1 MALLTSSAPN
11 STPATAQSSTS
22 RRPRRPKQS
31 KRPSS
36 RRVSASAIYHV
47 LMIVASIVWLI
58 PALWMVSLAL
68 TPNSMLAAETTGLI
82 PPAVTFD
89 NFIGVMQ
96 VGLTPRWFLNSF
108 IVSVVT
114 TVVTVILCAMAGYAF
129 AKIDFPG
136 KVFIYA
142 SVLAGLMIPKE
153 AMFIPLFTMFA
164 DLDLHNSYEALILP
178 RLAAPLGVFLMTQFF
193 SKVPDEVEEAAR
205 IDGAGPWRTFYS
217 IMLPL
222 ARPSMVALGIFTFVQ
237 TWNDYLWPLVSA
249 TQREMFTITTGLASL
264 QGNFA
269 QATELGSLMARGVMG
284 SLPLL
289 IIFVLFQRHLI
300 RGIALTSGDK

>member
-1 MALLTSSAPN
+1 MALLTSAERATERTRRPIQAPP
-11 STPATAQSSTS
+11 T
-22 RRPRRPKQS
+22 RPRRAPG
-31 KRPSS
+31 
-36 RRVSASAIYHV
+36 RRVSASVVYHV
-47 LMIVASIVWLI
+47 LMIVASVIWLI

-68 TPNSMLAAETTGLI
+68 TPNSMLATKTSGLI
-82 PPAVTFD
+82 PPAVTLE
-89 NFIGVMQ
+89 NFLGVFQ
-96 VGLTPRWFLNSF
+96 VGLTPQWFLNSI

-114 TVVTVILCAMAGYAF
+114 TVLTVFLCAMAGYAF

-136 KVFIYA
+136 KVLVYA

-164 DLDLHNSYEALILP
+164 DMDLHNSYPALILP

-193 SKVPDEVEEAAR
+193 SKVPHEVEEAAR
-205 IDGAGPWRTFYS
+205 IDGAGPWRTFFS

-222 ARPSMVALGIFTFVQ
+222 ARPSMIALGIFTFVQ

-249 TQREMFTITTGLASL
+249 TKREMFTITTGLASL